1 MHITGGN
8 LECPSVTMFTE
19 SWITREAAQVD
30 KLMLE
35 HLLSNDT
42 QYVTIGFD
50 GGSTWCQAS
59 FLTVHATDQDG
70 HAYFLD
76 GVDTRSHKHSS
87 QYYYEV
93 I

>member
-1 MHITGGN
+1 
-8 LECPSVTMFTE
+8 
-19 SWITREAAQVD
+19 
-30 KLMLE
+30 MLE
-35 HLLSNDT
+35 HLLSGDT

-50 GGSTWCQAS
+50 GGLTWCQAS
-59 FLTVHATDQDG
+59 FLTVHAMDQDG

-76 GVDTRSHKHSS
+76 RVDTRSHKHSG